1 MFQKCSGKTRSVRE
15 AFVCVGVGG
24 WVGGWVGV
32 CVCVRACTGLQT
44 NNFMCLKHIL

>member
-24 WVGGWVGV
+24 
-32 CVCVRACTGLQT
+32 CVCVRACVHGTTDKQ
-44 NNFMCLKHIL
+44 FYVLKTHFIKFFVY